1 MKVKDIDFS
10 QYEYKRLS
18 IYHINSDYFP
28 PEYSAKLIEM
38 YGEEE
43 VDHIEVTETGLLII
57 YTTIV

>member
-10 QYEYKRLS
+10 QYEYKRIG

-28 PEYSAKLIEM
+28 LEYSSKVIDL
-38 YGEEE
+38 YGEED
-43 VDHIEVTETGLLII
+43 VNNIEVTETGLLII

>member
-10 QYEYKRLS
+10 EYTYKRIA

-28 PEYSAKLIEM
+28 PEYSSKLTEM

-43 VDHIEVTETGLLII
+43 VDHIEVTEQGLLII

>member
-1 MKVKDIDFS
+1 MKVKEIDFS
-10 QYEYKRLS
+10 EYQYKRLA

-28 PEYSAKLIEM
+28 PEYSGKLIEL

-43 VDHIEVTETGLLII
+43 VDHIEVMESGLLII